1 MNIYYLKKSIYILVI
16 LLTTIVCNTYAH
28 DYIPLLGN
36 EKEWGYI
43 DYIPYAN
50 TFEHYTY
57 FRLSCGNIKEIEG
70 QEYYEICQYDSFI
83 VPDNP
88 SIVAYMREQDGKVF
102 VRYPSDLE
110 RNDFNYF
117 YNEFDMLPNKD
128 EEVNIGL
135 EHLIYDFNMEEGDS
149 IELPPRYP
157 ADEYRITLKCIETGF
172 IEADGINRKYLKF
185 DRELTNGNKVWM
197 SYEYIVEGIGPVGD
211 CNFSLPYRS
220 YQYTSYIR
228 TFPNLRLLYQRE
240 KAKVSE
246 NSDNI
251 ELTQG
256 KMLYMPPFFEIYG
269 ICDPSVYLWKSN
281 QNQEV
286 PSTENHKGTDV
297 NIRYDSGGNI
307 YCGDEPLKTV
317 TEYNMIGQEIA
328 THSPEDNRFKV
339 SLDYRG
345 KVVKV
350 ETENYCR
357 YFTDD
362 SWY

>member
-1 MNIYYLKKSIYILVI
+1 MIMKQNNLKYLISSAAF
-16 LLTTIVCNTYAH
+16 LLTIVGVSSAARE
-28 DYIPLLGN
+28 YIPLLEQG
-36 EKEWGYI
+36 KEWGYI

-57 FRLSCGNIKEIEG
+57 FRLACGNIKEIEG

-110 RNDFNYF
+110 RIDCNYF
-117 YNEFDMLPNKD
+117 CYDFDTYPDADDAVK
-128 EEVNIGL
+128 IGP

-157 ADEYRITLKCIETGF
+157 SDEDLITLKCVETGV
-172 IEADGINRKYLKF
+172 IESEGTTRKYLKF
-185 DRELTNGNKVWM
+185 DRELTNGNIVWM
-197 SYEYIVEGIGPVGD
+197 SYEYIVEGIGPIGD
-211 CNFSLPYRS
+211 CNFTLPYRS
-220 YQYTSYIR
+220 YPYTSYIS
-228 TFPNLRLLYQRE
+228 TFPNIRLLYQRE
-240 KAKVSE
+240 RAE
-246 NSDNI
+246 DLRQNEFI
-251 ELTQG
+251 QG
-256 KMLYMPPFFEIYG
+256 KMLYKPPFFEIYG
-269 ICDPSVYLWKSN
+269 ICDPSVYMWPTS
-281 QNQEV
+281 QSQEV

-297 NIRYDSGGNI
+297 NIRYDSAGNI
-307 YCGDEPLKTV
+307 YCGEEPLKTV

-328 THSPEDNRFKV
+328 THSPADNRFKV

-357 YFTDD
+357 YFTNDFWD
-362 SWY
+362 